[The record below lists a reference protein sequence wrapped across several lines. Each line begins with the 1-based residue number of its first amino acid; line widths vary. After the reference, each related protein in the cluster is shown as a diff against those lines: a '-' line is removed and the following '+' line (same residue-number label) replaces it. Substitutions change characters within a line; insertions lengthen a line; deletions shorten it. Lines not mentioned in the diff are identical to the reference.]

1 MSKEY
6 KIIKVPPGETSAKD
20 LNEAAAEGWEVAHC
34 VATVGVLCY
43 TLVREVQ
50 EGVKPLPKKRKASS
64 EPLSPETGPVTPPAD
79 PVRPTGLK
87 PVSEGK
93 VSTEQ
98 EVDKILSGLRSEVR
112 SEVRI
117 SKRTG
122 LPVRKYIK
130 KLQ

>member
-20 LNEAAAEGWEVAHC
+20 LNKAAAEGWEVAHC

-50 EGVKPLPKKRKASS
+50 EGVKPLHKKRKASS

-112 SEVRI
+112 I
-117 SKRTG
+117 SKKTG
-122 LPVRKYIK
+122 LPVRKYTK

>member
-1 MSKEY
+1 MPKEY

-20 LNEAAAEGWEVAHC
+20 LNEAAAEGWEAAHC

-50 EGVKPLPKKRKASS
+50 EGVKPLPKKRKASKS
-64 EPLSPETGPVTPPAD
+64 LSPETGQVIPPAD

-93 VSTEQ
+93 ASTEQ
-98 EVDKILSGLRSEVR
+98 EVDKILSGL
-112 SEVRI
+112 
-117 SKRTG
+117 
-122 LPVRKYIK
+122 
-130 KLQ
+130 